1 MIEKFLIGTYTKNQS
16 QGIYQLELDT
26 EKPALQNLQLVAKA
40 GSPTYLA
47 ESNAHRIYAVERVM
61 EDDELHGGVLDLDGT
76 TLPAKEIEKIVEA
89 GSSPAYIT
97 VDEKRQNVY
106 TANYHTGD
114 VTIFTI
120 TPQGLLSATD
130 RVHDHG
136 QVGPK
141 PEQADGAHPHYV
153 DISFDGRLV
162 VCDLGLDQIFLY
174 DLTPAGKLQL
184 VSGLT
189 LAPGFGPRHIT
200 YIEEMGKAY
209 LVGELSS
216 EVAVL
221 NYNEE
226 TAQFEIEQIVSTI
239 PADWTAHNGAAAIH
253 LSSDHRFVYVSNRGN
268 DSIVVFAVQPD
279 GKLQPVQRVS
289 TEGEFPRDFNF
300 NQTEA
305 FLIVANQNSDNAT
318 LFQRDAET
326 GKLTL
331 VQKDFTV
338 PEGTCVALRK
348 PQ

>member
-16 QGIYQLELDT
+16 KGIYQIELDT
-26 EKPALQNLQLVAKA
+26 DKPALQNLQLVAKA
-40 GSPTYLA
+40 GSPTYVA
-47 ESNAHRIYAVERVM
+47 ESKAHRIYAVERVM
-61 EDDELHGGVLDLDGT
+61 EDNELHGGVVDLDGT
-76 TLPAKEIEKIVEA
+76 TIPAKELQKIVEM

-97 VDEKRQNVY
+97 VDEKRQFVY

-114 VTIFTI
+114 VTIFKI
-120 TPQGLLSATD
+120 GPDGLLAATD

-136 QVGPK
+136 KVGPR
-141 PEQADGAHPHYV
+141 PEQADGPHPHYV

-174 DLTPAGKLQL
+174 DLTPEGKLEL

-189 LAPGFGPRHIT
+189 LEPGFGPRHIT
-200 YIEEMGKAY
+200 YIEELGKAY

-216 EVAVL
+216 KVAVL

-226 TAQFEIEQIVSTI
+226 TAQFEIEQVVSTI
-239 PADWTAHNGAAAIH
+239 PADWTEHNGAAAIH
-253 LSSDHRFVYVSNRGN
+253 LSSDHRFIYVSNRGN

-279 GKLQPVQRVS
+279 GKLKQIQRIS

-300 NQTEA
+300 NRSED
-305 FLIVANQNSDNAT
+305 FLIVANQNTDNAT
-318 LFQRDAET
+318 LFQRNADS

-338 PEGTCVALRK
+338 PEGTCVAHR
-348 PQ
+348 QD